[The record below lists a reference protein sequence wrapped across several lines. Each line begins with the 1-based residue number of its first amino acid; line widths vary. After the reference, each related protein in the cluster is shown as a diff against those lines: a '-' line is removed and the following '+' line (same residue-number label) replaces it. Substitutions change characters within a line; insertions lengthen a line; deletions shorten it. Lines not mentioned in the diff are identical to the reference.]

1 MIRYFDKAP
10 FVPIEY
16 CYEVSGILY
25 KGRSKF
31 QDIMVI
37 ENPDF
42 GRILVLDNVVQL
54 TEADEFFYHEMLT
67 HVLMHSHPNPMRVIV
82 IGGGDGGVVREV
94 LKHRTVE
101 KVFFVEIDEEVIN
114 VSKRFFPSVA
124 SHISDPRVEIRI
136 MDGAEFVKKSP
147 KADIDVIIVDSTDI
161 IGFARTLFTEE
172 FFSSVR
178 NCLKE
183 EGMFVTHSE
192 SLLFHRDTVIKVQ
205 EILKAAFPVVDLYA
219 SPIATYQGNWWTYAV
234 GSMKLN
240 PREIRRPFEIETK
253 FYDDE
258 VHCQSFLTKKL
269 YGKLINDKL
278 RWGLKGD
285 FPDYE

>member
-1 MIRYFDKAP
+1 MIRFLERAP

-16 CYEVSGILY
+16 GYEVSGILY

-67 HVLMHSHPNPMRVIV
+67 HVLMHSHPNPKRVVV

-94 LKHRTVE
+94 LKHKTVE

-114 VSKRFFPSVA
+114 VSKKFFPSVS
-124 SHISDPRVEIRI
+124 SHISDPKVEVRI
-136 MDGAEFVKKSP
+136 MDGAEFVRKSP

-161 IGFARTLFTEE
+161 IGFARTLFTDE
-172 FFSSVR
+172 FFGSVR
-178 NCLKE
+178 NCLRE

-192 SLLFHRDTVIKVQ
+192 SLLLHRDTVIEVQ
-205 EILKAAFPVVDLYA
+205 KILKGAFPLVDLYA
-219 SPIATYQGNWWTYAV
+219 SPIATYPGNWWSYAV
-234 GSMKLN
+234 GSMKLS
-240 PREIRRPFEIETK
+240 PRELRRQFNIQTK

-258 VHCQSFLTKKL
+258 VHCQSFITRRL
-269 YGKLINDKL
+269 YEKLINDKL
-278 RWGLKGD
+278 GWGLKGA
-285 FPDYE
+285 FGYE

>member
-1 MIRYFDKAP
+1 MIKFFEKAP

-16 CYEVSGILY
+16 CYEVEKILF

-42 GRILVLDNVVQL
+42 GRMLILDDVVQI

-67 HVLMHSHPNPMRVIV
+67 HVLMHSHPDPRRVIV

-94 LKHRTVE
+94 LKHKTVE
-101 KVFFVEIDEEVIN
+101 KVYFVEIDEEVIN
-114 VSKRFFPSVA
+114 ISKKFFPQVSSSV
-124 SHISDPRVEIRI
+124 SDPRVEIRI
-136 MDGAEFVKKSP
+136 MDGAEFVRKAPKS
-147 KADIDVIIVDSTDI
+147 DIDIVIVDSTDI
-161 IGFARTLFTEE
+161 IGFARTLFTPE
-172 FFSSVR
+172 FFASIN

-192 SLLFHRDTVIKVQ
+192 SILIHRDTVVKVQ
-205 EILKAAFPVVDLYA
+205 GILKNAFPIVDLYA
-219 SPIATYQGNWWTYAV
+219 SPIATYPGNWWSYAV
-234 GSMKLN
+234 GSKKLS
-240 PREIRRPFEIETK
+240 PRQTRRPFEIAAK

-258 VHCQSFLTKKL
+258 IHMQSFLTKKL
-269 YGKLINDKL
+269 YEKLLGNKL
-278 RWGLKGD
+278 DWQLKGT
-285 FPDYE
+285 F